1 MKTIMLIGLLCF
13 AAGQASAQELS
24 FETQLSLESQKLVK
38 SIEQVRASAAAGIAA
53 HDEGRV
59 LLMELKP
66 GAKVTLSRALSE
78 QIARDDSS
86 FSLTTFINGIKVDI
100 ENLRD
105 AIGAAVLPGPG
116 LWASVNTVPGAARG
130 ECAAAPAAK
139 VLSVVAVRVSEAN
152 GNGASL
158 VLDFGGRACVESI
171 ALRIINGASR
181 APALRGITV
190 KDLEESFGAD
200 VDGTPRL
207 KVAGMTTPKDP

>member
-1 MKTIMLIGLLCF
+1 MK
-13 AAGQASAQELS
+13 
-24 FETQLSLESQKLVK
+24 
-38 SIEQVRASAAAGIAA
+38 
-53 HDEGRV
+53 
-59 LLMELKP
+59 LKP
-66 GAKVTLSRALSE
+66 GTKVTLSRALSE
-78 QIARDDSS
+78 QIAQDDSS

-105 AIGAAVLPGPG
+105 AIGATVLPGPG
-116 LWASVNTVPGAARG
+116 LWASVNTVPGSARG

-181 APALRGITV
+181 APDLRGVTV